1 MRPPPSSADAEP
13 DVDRYQPI
21 PPRRRWL
28 IVALAIATAV
38 TIVWLMLE
46 RVGAPPLK
54 RPVTPDAAPCTEGR
68 TTDCVGGTARVIVVP
83 PPAAV
88 TVTPAASTPSR

>member
-1 MRPPPSSADAEP
+1 MRPSPPPADAEP
-13 DVDRYQPI
+13 NVDRYQPI

-46 RVGAPPLK
+46 RVGAPPLQ
-54 RPVTPDAAPCTEGR
+54 RPVTPDAAPCAEGR
-68 TTDCVGGTARVIVVP
+68 TTGCVGGTARVIVVP
-83 PPAAV
+83 PPATSA
-88 TVTPAASTPSR
+88 PSR